1 MKYLRAALLAAPLL
15 LAGCN
20 TNDALIPREDI
31 GTGGSTTSPSRPV
44 TQEDTNRLAHSP
56 RPETGGVTYQQP
68 LPPPQNSLEAQAQA
82 LQSGASVSPVAS
94 APLDGD
100 GAGSQGAPAA
110 QPPSGQMAAAPQ
122 SSATASG
129 TIRFLPI
136 IGAPV
141 QAVTPLSRQLGAA
154 ARSSGLTIK
163 STSDTAATHA
173 LKGYLSA
180 FADGGK
186 INVVYVWDILDASGA
201 RLHRIQGQES
211 VPGSGSDP
219 WAAVPAQTMETIGVK
234 TISAYTQWLSTHQG

>member
-1 MKYLRAALLAAPLL
+1 MKYLRAALLVAPLL

-31 GTGGSTTSPSRPV
+31 GSGGSTASPSRPV
-44 TQEDTNRLAHSP
+44 TQEETSRLARSP
-56 RPETGGVTYQQP
+56 HPEAGGVTYQQP

-82 LQSGASVSPVAS
+82 LQSGAAVSPVAS
-94 APLDGD
+94 APLE
-100 GAGSQGAPAA
+100 GAEPSAPTTT
-110 QPPSGQMAAAPQ
+110 QPSGQMAPA
-122 SSATASG
+122 SSATVSG

-163 STSDTAATHA
+163 STSDTAAAHA

-180 FADGGK
+180 FADSGT
-186 INVVYVWDILDASGA
+186 INVVYVWDVLDASGA
-201 RLHRIQGQES
+201 RLHRIQGQEV
-211 VPGSGSDP
+211 VPGNGSDP
-219 WAAVPAQTMETIGVK
+219 WAAVPAQTMEAIGVK
-234 TISAYTQWLSTHQG
+234 TISAYTQWLATHQR

>member
-1 MKYLRAALLAAPLL
+1 MKYLRAALWAAPLL

-31 GTGGSTTSPSRPV
+31 GTGGSTASPSRPV
-44 TQEDTNRLAHSP
+44 TQEDTNRLAHNP
-56 RPETGGVTYQQP
+56 RPETGGVAYQQP
-68 LPPPQNSLEAQAQA
+68 MPPPQNSLEAQAQA

-94 APLDGD
+94 APLDGT
-100 GAGSQGAPAA
+100 GPQGAPAP
-110 QPPSGQMAAAPQ
+110 QSGSGQIASVPA
-122 SSATASG
+122 SSAAVSG

-163 STSDTAATHA
+163 STSDAAATHA

-186 INVVYVWDILDASGA
+186 INVVYVWDVLDASGA

-211 VPGSGSDP
+211 VTGSEPDP
-219 WAAVPAQTMETIGVK
+219 WAAVPAQTMESIGVK
-234 TISAYTQWLSTHQG
+234 TISAYTEWLATHQG